1 MVPAV
6 HMLMGV
12 DEASV
17 IEAALEL
24 LDAKIEFDLDRW
36 EDKSERSQSEF
47 LSMLSIK
54 FTTENMRSSLSE
66 LLSSGAEGGEYYD
79 ERD

>member
-66 LLSSGAEGGEYYD
+66 LLSSGAEDGEYYD

>member
-24 LDAKIEFDLDRW
+24 LDAKIEFDLARW
-36 EDKSERSQSEF
+36 EDKSERSQREF

-66 LLSSGAEGGEYYD
+66 LLSGGGEDGEYD
-79 ERD
+79 DRD